1 MQTDY
6 SNYFPILH
14 RRIDKGSGAIKF
26 TRASKYRLP
35 STVKFADFISLS
47 IRGYKINKII
57 KLLTKI
63 NSTES
68 YTRDM
73 VLKILPEPR
82 YDLNMFQKNY
92 QALFLPEKLIMHLIL
107 HDLAY

>member
-1 MQTDY
+1 MYTDY

-14 RRIDKGSGAIKF
+14 RRIDMGSGAIKF
-26 TRASKYRLP
+26 TRASKCRLP
-35 STVKFADFISLS
+35 STVKFADFISLN
-47 IRGYKINKII
+47 IRAYEINKII

-73 VLKILPEPR
+73 HLKILPEPR
-82 YDLNMFQKNY
+82 YDLNMF
-92 QALFLPEKLIMHLIL
+92 
-107 HDLAY
+107 

>member
-6 SNYFPILH
+6 SNYFTNCN
-14 RRIDKGSGAIKF
+14 RRIDMGSGAIKF
-26 TRASKYRLP
+26 TGASKCHLL

-73 VLKILPEPR
+73 HLKILPKPR
-82 YDLNMFQKNY
+82 YVLNMF
-92 QALFLPEKLIMHLIL
+92 
-107 HDLAY
+107 

>member
-6 SNYFPILH
+6 YKYFTNLY
-14 RRIDKGSGAIKF
+14 RMIDMGSGATKF
-26 TRASKYRLP
+26 TEASIQHLL
-35 STVKFADFISLS
+35 STVKLAGFISLS
-47 IRGYKINKII
+47 IRGNKINEII

-73 VLKILPEPR
+73 NLKILPKPR
-82 YDLNMFQKNY
+82 YDLNMFHKN
-92 QALFLPEKLIMHLIL
+92 
-107 HDLAY
+107 

>member
-6 SNYFPILH
+6 SKYFTNFH
-14 RRIDKGSGAIKF
+14 RKIGMGSGAIKF
-26 TRASKYRLP
+26 TETSIQNLL

-47 IRGYKINKII
+47 IRGYKMNKSS

-63 NSTES
+63 NSTEC

-73 VLKILPEPR
+73 VLKFLPEPIHE
-82 YDLNMFQKNY
+82 LHMF
-92 QALFLPEKLIMHLIL
+92 
-107 HDLAY
+107 